1 MKVEKTMDTIY
12 LEEILEQK
20 LKDIPSTH
28 KVGNLIKE
36 KEIKEWLISPQEVII
51 EALTYSITDQTLNRI
66 IKAIQKGIIEDLL
79 YLKNDLILFT
89 NYAIY
94 IYDNSLTP
102 SQTIEW
108 WRTETVK
115 YDRGYFKFV
124 DHFGSIIGTIQ
135 ASRFFPPTTDEEN
148 SYIYFAENLT
158 NVAFIATNPLELVEK
173 NKYED
178 ALKLIDFYIAI
189 KPTMELFSNRAL
201 IYYYKTEKTPKNI
214 KGLQKALTQIE
225 ITLEQ
230 YKENKECWKLN
241 KYKGHILELMG
252 KITDS
257 RNAYMEALVEA
268 PEEQK
273 YKLQNMIRELEE
285 THADYWDN
293 YVLKVPYK
301 ERKYIMLVEDSK
313 IKNCA
318 VSGIT
323 IFNSSNVPNCINFY
337 DNMPL
342 NNELYVGHPYNP
354 SVYIPY
360 NQAEDI
366 LFQDK
371 IQEFCYILQQ
381 LGAEEITITCLKGQ
395 KINETNNKKEEL
407 EVAAN
412 AGRFGNASL
421 NIDSSTSNLMDRT
434 SHEQYD
440 VKYVYD
446 PIDMPE
452 MPSETIW
459 YQNQPK
465 WQRLVQSRIDGNT
478 LEYTECISSKLTF
491 FTSSSEKEDIKA
503 KLKVLMANIE
513 GRSYE
518 EEEKQLKEET
528 ETIWRVSVK
537 FRSKKLLQEKSLSRN
552 TISSTLTD
560 KEKEFLN
567 EVRFCI
573 EDDGIIDN
581 SEQIFLNK
589 TKEKLGLTEERAK
602 ELQES
607 ILKPQFTENEKEYIN
622 ALSELMID
630 GQIPESAQRIVE
642 RFRNLYEIDEQRAN
656 EIEKKYA
663 HGL

>member
-1 MKVEKTMDTIY
+1 MDTIY
-12 LEEILEQK
+12 FQELLEQT
-20 LKDIPSTH
+20 LEDIPSTF
-28 KVGNLIKE
+28 KIGKNIKE
-36 KEIKEWLISPQEVII
+36 NETIEWLSSTQEVII
-51 EALTYSITDQTLNRI
+51 EAFRDPNTFLSLNSIMT
-66 IKAIQKGIIEDLL
+66 AHQKCIIESLDLL
-79 YLKNDLILFT
+79 KKNLILFT

-94 IYDNSLTP
+94 IYDNSLKI

-135 ASRFFPPTTDEEN
+135 ASRLFPPTPDEEN
-148 SYIYFAENLT
+148 SYKYFAEGFT
-158 NVAFIATNPLELVEK
+158 NVAFIAPNPLEIAEK
-173 NKYED
+173 NKYEY
-178 ALKLIDFYIAI
+178 ALKLIDLYIEI
-189 KPTMELFSNRAL
+189 KPTIENYICRAL
-201 IYYYKTEKTPKNI
+201 IYYYKTGKTSKNI
-214 KGLQKALTQIE
+214 EELQKVLCLIE
-225 ITLEQ
+225 IALE
-230 YKENKECWKLN
+230 ENKECWKLH
-241 KYKGHILELMG
+241 KYKGQILELME
-252 KITDS
+252 KIIAS
-257 RNAYMEALVEA
+257 RNAYMESLVKA
-268 PEEQK
+268 PKDQK
-273 YKLQNMIRELEE
+273 YELQKKITELEE
-285 THADYWDN
+285 ANADLWDN

-337 DNMPL
+337 ENMAL

-381 LGAEEITITCLKGQ
+381 LGAEEITITSLKGR
-395 KINETNNKKEEL
+395 KVNEINNKKEEL

-446 PIDMPE
+446 PIDMPKV
-452 MPSETIW
+452 PSETIW
-459 YQNQPK
+459 YQNQSK
-465 WQRLVQSRIDGNT
+465 WQSIALSRIEGNT
-478 LEYTECISSKLTF
+478 LECNECISSKSIS
-491 FTSSSEKEDIKA
+491 FTTSSEKEDIKA

-518 EEEKQLKEET
+518 EEEKQLREET

-537 FRSKKLLQEKSLSRN
+537 FRSKKLLQEKSQSRN
-552 TISSTLTD
+552 IISSTLTE

-573 EDDGIIDN
+573 EDDDIIDN
-581 SEQIFLNK
+581 FEQIFLNK
-589 TKEKLGLTEERAK
+589 TREKLGLTEERAK

-622 ALSELMID
+622 ALSKLMID
-630 GQIPESAQRIVE
+630 GQIPESAQHIVE
-642 RFRNLYEIDEQRAN
+642 RFRNRYEIDEQRAN
-656 EIEKKYA
+656 EIEKKYV

>member
-1 MKVEKTMDTIY
+1 MDTTSLTKRLKI
-12 LEEILEQK
+12 EI
-20 LKDIPSTH
+20 DGWPSLGGK
-28 KVGNLIKE
+28 KVNATDSLFKVAV
-36 KEIKEWLISPQEVII
+36 EWKSSREDVIGFFV
-51 EALTYSITDQTLNRI
+51 TNQSV
-66 IKAIQKGIIEDLL
+66 LL
-79 YLKNDLILFT
+79 LT

-94 IYDNSLTP
+94 ISGEEFEDDIIRWWEITKVSYENEHFMFFNSEGKNFKNINVRTFFPKEIPTSTGVCFSEGLTSVASIAP
-102 SQTIEW
+102 NPLQLAQENKYSEAIEAVNYYITIESSIELYVT
-108 WRTETVK
+108 RAFIY
-115 YDRGYFKFV
+115 YDR
-124 DHFGSIIGTIQ
+124 
-135 ASRFFPPTTDEEN
+135 
-148 SYIYFAENLT
+148 
-158 NVAFIATNPLELVEK
+158 
-173 NKYED
+173 
-178 ALKLIDFYIAI
+178 AI
-189 KPTMELFSNRAL
+189 KSNDNKNLLQEAL
-201 IYYYKTEKTPKNI
+201 TEIEKTIDHCKDH
-214 KGLQKALTQIE
+214 E
-225 ITLEQ
+225 
-230 YKENKECWKLN
+230 ECWKLH
-241 KYKGHILELMG
+241 KYKGHILELMD

-257 RNAYMEALVEA
+257 RNAYMRSLAEA

-273 YKLQNMIRELEE
+273 YKLQNMIREFEE
-285 THADYWDN
+285 ANADLWDN
-293 YVLKVPYK
+293 YILRVPYK
-301 ERKYIMLVEDSK
+301 ERKYIMLVEDSN
-313 IKNCA
+313 IKKCA

-381 LGAEEITITCLKGQ
+381 LGAEEITITSLKGR

-465 WQRLVQSRIDGNT
+465 WQRLAQSRIDGNT

-537 FRSKKLLQEKSLSRN
+537 FRSKKLLQEKSQSRN
-552 TISSTLTD
+552 TISSTLTY

-589 TKEKLGLTEERAK
+589 TREKLGLTEERAK

-607 ILKPQFTENEKEYIN
+607 LLKPQFTENEKEYIN

-642 RFRNLYEIDEQRAN
+642 RLRNLYEIDKQRAN

>member
-1 MKVEKTMDTIY
+1 MDTTSLTKRLKTEIDGWPSLGELKPSEGTMNY
-12 LEEILEQK
+12 LKRKWNLGPKE
-20 LKDIPSTH
+20 DI
-28 KVGNLIKE
+28 IKAYR
-36 KEIKEWLISPQEVII
+36 L
-51 EALTYSITDQTLNRI
+51 LTYSTYVTYV
-66 IKAIQKGIIEDLL
+66 L
-79 YLKNDLILFT
+79 YFT

-94 IYDNSLTP
+94 IKDIRHNTISIIKWWELTKVSYENGQLMFFNSEEEKIKNINVSTFFPNETSITTAVCISEGLTSKTTAVCISEGLTSIASIAP
-102 SQTIEW
+102 NPLQLAQENKYSEAIDAVNYYITIVQSIKLYLI
-108 WRTETVK
+108 RAFIY
-115 YDRGYFKFV
+115 YDRAIKSN
-124 DHFGSIIGTIQ
+124 D
-135 ASRFFPPTTDEEN
+135 N
-148 SYIYFAENLT
+148 ENL
-158 NVAFIATNPLELVEK
+158 
-173 NKYED
+173 
-178 ALKLIDFYIAI
+178 
-189 KPTMELFSNRAL
+189 
-201 IYYYKTEKTPKNI
+201 
-214 KGLQKALTQIE
+214 LQEALTE
-225 ITLEQ
+225 IKKTIDHCKDHE
-230 YKENKECWKLN
+230 ECWKLH
-241 KYKGHILELMG
+241 KYKGHILERMG

-257 RNAYMEALVEA
+257 WNAYMKSLAEA

-273 YKLQNMIRELEE
+273 YELQNRITKLEE
-285 THADYWDN
+285 ANTDLWDN

-381 LGAEEITITCLKGQ
+381 LGAEEITITSLKGR

-446 PIDMPE
+446 PINMPE

-518 EEEKQLKEET
+518 EEEKQLREET

-537 FRSKKLLQEKSLSRN
+537 FRSKKLLQEKSQSRN
-552 TISSTLTD
+552 TISSTLTY

-589 TKEKLGLTEERAK
+589 TREKLGLTEERAK

-607 ILKPQFTENEKEYIN
+607 LLKPQFTENEKEYIN
-622 ALSELMID
+622 ALSELMTD

>member
-1 MKVEKTMDTIY
+1 MLPIACFQKSRASMCKGPLTHSLHCSEFVE
-12 LEEILEQK
+12 
-20 LKDIPSTH
+20 
-28 KVGNLIKE
+28 
-36 KEIKEWLISPQEVII
+36 
-51 EALTYSITDQTLNRI
+51 LT
-66 IKAIQKGIIEDLL
+66 
-79 YLKNDLILFT
+79 
-89 NYAIY
+89 
-94 IYDNSLTP
+94 
-102 SQTIEW
+102 
-108 WRTETVK
+108 
-115 YDRGYFKFV
+115 
-124 DHFGSIIGTIQ
+124 
-135 ASRFFPPTTDEEN
+135 
-148 SYIYFAENLT
+148 
-158 NVAFIATNPLELVEK
+158 
-173 NKYED
+173 
-178 ALKLIDFYIAI
+178 
-189 KPTMELFSNRAL
+189 L
-201 IYYYKTEKTPKNI
+201 IYYYKTGKTSKNI
-214 KGLQKALTQIE
+214 EELQKVLSLIE
-225 ITLEQ
+225 IALE
-230 YKENKECWKLN
+230 ENKECWKLH
-241 KYKGHILELMG
+241 KYKGQILELMG
-252 KITDS
+252 KIIAS
-257 RNAYMEALVEA
+257 RNAYMESLVKA
-268 PEEQK
+268 PKDQK
-273 YKLQNMIRELEE
+273 YELQKKITELED
-285 THADYWDN
+285 TNPDLWDN

-301 ERKYIMLVEDSK
+301 ERQYIMLVDDCK
-313 IKNCA
+313 VNKCA

-323 IFNSSNVPNCINFY
+323 IFKSSKVPTCINFY

-342 NNELYVGHPYNP
+342 NNELYVGHPYIP

-360 NQAEDI
+360 NQVEDI

-381 LGAEEITITCLKGQ
+381 LGAEEITITSLKGR

-421 NIDSSTSNLMDRT
+421 NVDSSTSNLMDRT

-446 PIDMPE
+446 PIDMPKV
-452 MPSETIW
+452 PSETIW

-465 WQRLVQSRIDGNT
+465 WQRIALSRIEGNT
-478 LEYTECISSKLTF
+478 LECTECISSKSIS

-518 EEEKQLKEET
+518 EEEKQLREET

-537 FRSKKLLQEKSLSRN
+537 FRSKKLLQEKSQSRN
-552 TISSTLTD
+552 TISSTLTE

-573 EDDGIIDN
+573 EDDDIIDN

-589 TKEKLGLTEERAK
+589 TREKLGLTEERAK

-656 EIEKKYA
+656 EIEKRLLY
-663 HGL
+663 GL

>member
-1 MKVEKTMDTIY
+1 MDTTSLTKRLKIEIDGWPS
-12 LEEILEQK
+12 LGGIEISKEDIRNTKERLGPKEE
-20 LKDIPSTH
+20 
-28 KVGNLIKE
+28 
-36 KEIKEWLISPQEVII
+36 
-51 EALTYSITDQTLNRI
+51 I
-66 IKAIQKGIIEDLL
+66 IKAFRPFFFVS
-79 YLKNDLILFT
+79 ILFT

-94 IYDNSLTP
+94 IIDILNNTEDIIRWWEITKVSYENEHFMFFNSEGKNFKSINVGIFFPKGISISTGVDISEGLTSVASIANP
-102 SQTIEW
+102 LQLAQENKYSEAIEAVNYYITIDSSIELYVI
-108 WRTETVK
+108 RAFIH
-115 YDRGYFKFV
+115 YDRAIKSN
-124 DHFGSIIGTIQ
+124 D
-135 ASRFFPPTTDEEN
+135 N
-148 SYIYFAENLT
+148 ENL
-158 NVAFIATNPLELVEK
+158 LQE
-173 NKYED
+173 
-178 ALKLIDFYIAI
+178 ALTEI
-189 KPTMELFSNRAL
+189 
-201 IYYYKTEKTPKNI
+201 EKTIDHCKNH
-214 KGLQKALTQIE
+214 
-225 ITLEQ
+225 
-230 YKENKECWKLN
+230 KECWELH

-252 KITDS
+252 KTTNS
-257 RNAYMEALVEA
+257 RNAYMKSLAEA

-273 YKLQNMIRELEE
+273 YELQNRITKLEKAN
-285 THADYWDN
+285 TDLWNN

-337 DNMPL
+337 ENMPL

-381 LGAEEITITCLKGQ
+381 LGAEEITITSLKGR
-395 KINETNNKKEEL
+395 KVNEINNKKEEL

-446 PIDMPE
+446 PIDMPKV
-452 MPSETIW
+452 PSETIW

-465 WQRLVQSRIDGNT
+465 WQRLAQSRIDGNT
-478 LEYTECISSKLTF
+478 LEWTECISSKLTF

-537 FRSKKLLQEKSLSRN
+537 FRSKKLLQEKSQSRN
-552 TISSTLTD
+552 TISSTLTY

-589 TKEKLGLTEERAK
+589 TREKLGLTEERAK
-602 ELQES
+602 ELKES
-607 ILKPQFTENEKEYIN
+607 LLKPQFTENEKEYIN

-642 RFRNLYEIDEQRAN
+642 RFRNHLYEIDEQRAN
-656 EIEKKYA
+656 EIEKRLLYEP
-663 HGL
+663 

>member
-1 MKVEKTMDTIY
+1 MKTY
-12 LEEILEQK
+12 LQLFKIGK
-20 LKDIPSTH
+20 
-28 KVGNLIKE
+28 NIKE
-36 KEIKEWLISPQEVII
+36 NETIEWLSSTQEVII
-51 EALTYSITDQTLNRI
+51 EAFRDPNTFLSLNSIMT
-66 IKAIQKGIIEDLL
+66 AHQKCIIESLDLL
-79 YLKNDLILFT
+79 KKNLILFT

-94 IYDNSLTP
+94 IYDNSLKI

-135 ASRFFPPTTDEEN
+135 ASRLFPPTPDEEN
-148 SYIYFAENLT
+148 SYKYFAEGFT
-158 NVAFIATNPLELVEK
+158 NVAFIAPNPLEIAEK
-173 NKYED
+173 NKYEY
-178 ALKLIDFYIAI
+178 ALKLIDLYIEI
-189 KPTMELFSNRAL
+189 KPTIENYICRAL
-201 IYYYKTEKTPKNI
+201 IYYYKTGKTSKNI
-214 KGLQKALTQIE
+214 EELQKVLCLIE
-225 ITLEQ
+225 IALE
-230 YKENKECWKLN
+230 ENKECWKLH
-241 KYKGHILELMG
+241 KYKGQILELME
-252 KITDS
+252 KIIAS
-257 RNAYMEALVEA
+257 RNAYMESLVKA
-268 PEEQK
+268 PKDQK
-273 YKLQNMIRELEE
+273 YELQKKITELEE
-285 THADYWDN
+285 ANADLWDN

-337 DNMPL
+337 ENMAL

-381 LGAEEITITCLKGQ
+381 LGAEEITITSLKGR
-395 KINETNNKKEEL
+395 KVNEINNKKEEL

-446 PIDMPE
+446 PIDMPKV
-452 MPSETIW
+452 PSETIW
-459 YQNQPK
+459 YQNQSK
-465 WQRLVQSRIDGNT
+465 WQSIALSRIEGNT
-478 LEYTECISSKLTF
+478 LECNECISSKSIS
-491 FTSSSEKEDIKA
+491 FTTSSEKEDIKA

-518 EEEKQLKEET
+518 EEEKQLREET

-537 FRSKKLLQEKSLSRN
+537 FRSKKLLQKN
-552 TISSTLTD
+552 TLPQPNSVQTLNNNED
-560 KEKEFLN
+560 EFLN
-567 EVRFCI
+567 EVRFCL
-573 EDDGIIDN
+573 DDYGIID
-581 SEQIFLNK
+581 SEEQVYLDK
-589 TKEKLGLTEERAK
+589 VSQKLGLTQTKAQ
-602 ELQES
+602 ELQNS
-607 ILKPQFTENEKEYIN
+607 LISPQLTDNEKEYIETISK
-622 ALSELMID
+622 LTID
-630 GQIPESAQRIVE
+630 GKIPPSSQRIVE
-642 RFRNLYEIDEQRAN
+642 RYRELYKVSSQRAEELELN
-656 EIEKKYA
+656 INIK
-663 HGL
+663 

>member
-1 MKVEKTMDTIY
+1 MDVT
-12 LEEILEQK
+12 
-20 LKDIPSTH
+20 S
-28 KVGNLIKE
+28 LIKRLKLEIDGWPSFGGE
-36 KEIKEWLISPQEVII
+36 KVNATDSLFKEAVDWKFSSREDVIGFFI
-51 EALTYSITDQTLNRI
+51 TNHSVLLLTS
-66 IKAIQKGIIEDLL
+66 
-79 YLKNDLILFT
+79 
-89 NYAIY
+89 YAIY
-94 IYDNSLTP
+94 ISEEKSEDDIIKWWEITKVSYENEHFMFFNSEGKNFKNINIRTFFPKGASMSTGVCFSEGLTSVASIAP
-102 SQTIEW
+102 NPLQLAQENKYSEAIEAINYYITIDSSIELYVT
-108 WRTETVK
+108 RAFIY
-115 YDRGYFKFV
+115 YDR
-124 DHFGSIIGTIQ
+124 
-135 ASRFFPPTTDEEN
+135 
-148 SYIYFAENLT
+148 
-158 NVAFIATNPLELVEK
+158 
-173 NKYED
+173 
-178 ALKLIDFYIAI
+178 AI
-189 KPTMELFSNRAL
+189 KSNDNKNLLQEAL
-201 IYYYKTEKTPKNI
+201 IEIEKTIDHCKDH
-214 KGLQKALTQIE
+214 E
-225 ITLEQ
+225 
-230 YKENKECWKLN
+230 ECWKLH
-241 KYKGHILELMG
+241 KYKGHILELMD
-252 KITDS
+252 KTTDS
-257 RNAYMEALVEA
+257 RNAYMKSLAEA

-273 YKLQNMIRELEE
+273 YKLQNRITKLEE
-285 THADYWDN
+285 ANTDLWDN

-342 NNELYVGHPYNP
+342 NNELYVGHPYSP

-381 LGAEEITITCLKGQ
+381 LGAEEITITSLKGR

-446 PIDMPE
+446 PIDMPKV
-452 MPSETIW
+452 PSETIW

-465 WQRLVQSRIDGNT
+465 WQRLAQSRIDGNT

-513 GRSYE
+513 GRNYE
-518 EEEKQLKEET
+518 EEEKQLREET

-537 FRSKKLLQEKSLSRN
+537 FRSKKLLQKD
-552 TISSTLTD
+552 TLPQPNSVTALTNNED
-560 KEKEFLN
+560 EFLN
-567 EVRFCI
+567 EVRFCLD
-573 EDDGIIDN
+573 DDGIID
-581 SEQIFLNK
+581 SEEQGYLDK
-589 TKEKLGLTEERAK
+589 VSQKLGLPQTKAQ
-602 ELQES
+602 ELQNS
-607 ILKPQFTENEKEYIN
+607 LISPQINDNERKYIE
-622 ALSELMID
+622 AISELTID
-630 GQIPESAQRIVE
+630 GKIPSSSLRIVE
-642 RFRNLYEIDEQRAN
+642 RYRKLYEVSSQRAEELELYIN
-656 EIEKKYA
+656 LK
-663 HGL
+663 

>member
-1 MKVEKTMDTIY
+1 MDTTSLTKRLKIEIDGWPS
-12 LEEILEQK
+12 LGGNEISKEDIRNTKERLGPKEE
-20 LKDIPSTH
+20 
-28 KVGNLIKE
+28 
-36 KEIKEWLISPQEVII
+36 
-51 EALTYSITDQTLNRI
+51 I
-66 IKAIQKGIIEDLL
+66 IKAFGLNL
-79 YLKNDLILFT
+79 FSFSVSLLFT

-94 IYDNSLTP
+94 IKDIQNKTEDIIRWWEITKVSYENEHFMFFNSEGKNFKNINVRTFFPKEISIYTGVGFSGDLTSVASIAP
-102 SQTIEW
+102 NPLQLAQENKYSEAIEAVNYYITIES
-108 WRTETVK
+108 
-115 YDRGYFKFV
+115 
-124 DHFGSIIGTIQ
+124 SIELYVT
-135 ASRFFPPTTDEEN
+135 R
-148 SYIYFAENLT
+148 
-158 NVAFIATNPLELVEK
+158 AFIYYDK
-173 NKYED
+173 
-178 ALKLIDFYIAI
+178 AI
-189 KPTMELFSNRAL
+189 KSNDNKNLLQEAL
-201 IYYYKTEKTPKNI
+201 TEIEKTIDYCKDH
-214 KGLQKALTQIE
+214 E
-225 ITLEQ
+225 
-230 YKENKECWKLN
+230 ECWKLH
-241 KYKGHILELMG
+241 KYKGHLLELMG

-257 RNAYMEALVEA
+257 RNAYMKSLAEA
-268 PEEQK
+268 PEEQN
-273 YKLQNMIRELEE
+273 YELQNRTTKLEE
-285 THADYWDN
+285 ANADLWDN
-293 YVLKVPYK
+293 YILRVPYK

-381 LGAEEITITCLKGQ
+381 LGAEEITITSLKGR
-395 KINETNNKKEEL
+395 KINETNNKKEEV

-446 PIDMPE
+446 PIDMPKV
-452 MPSETIW
+452 PSETIW

-465 WQRLVQSRIDGNT
+465 WQRIVQSRIDGNT
-478 LEYTECISSKLTF
+478 LEWTECISSKLKF

-513 GRSYE
+513 GRSYK

-537 FRSKKLLQEKSLSRN
+537 FRSKKLLQEKSQSRN

-560 KEKEFLN
+560 TEKEFLN

-573 EDDGIIDN
+573 EDDGVIDN

-589 TKEKLGLTEERAK
+589 TREKFGLTEERAK

-607 ILKPQFTENEKEYIN
+607 LLKPQFTENEKEYIN

>member
-1 MKVEKTMDTIY
+1 MDTIY
-12 LEEILEQK
+12 FQELLEQT
-20 LKDIPSTH
+20 LEDIPSTF
-28 KVGNLIKE
+28 KIGKNIKE
-36 KEIKEWLISPQEVII
+36 NETIEWLSSTQEVII
-51 EALTYSITDQTLNRI
+51 EAFRDPNTFLSLNSIMT
-66 IKAIQKGIIEDLL
+66 AHQKCIIESLDF
-79 YLKNDLILFT
+79 LKKIIILFT

-94 IYDNSLTP
+94 IYDNSLKI

-135 ASRFFPPTTDEEN
+135 ASRLFPPTPDEEN
-148 SYIYFAENLT
+148 SYKYFAEGFT
-158 NVAFIATNPLELVEK
+158 NVAFIAPNPLEIAEK
-173 NKYED
+173 NKYEY
-178 ALKLIDFYIAI
+178 ALKLIDLYIEI
-189 KPTMELFSNRAL
+189 KPTIENYICRAL
-201 IYYYKTEKTPKNI
+201 IYYYKTGKTSKNI
-214 KGLQKALTQIE
+214 EELQKVLCLIE
-225 ITLEQ
+225 IALE
-230 YKENKECWKLN
+230 ENKECWKLH
-241 KYKGHILELMG
+241 KYKGQILELME
-252 KITDS
+252 KIIAS
-257 RNAYMEALVEA
+257 RNAYMESLVKA
-268 PEEQK
+268 PKDQK
-273 YKLQNMIRELEE
+273 YELQKKITELEE
-285 THADYWDN
+285 ANADLWDN

-337 DNMPL
+337 ENMAL

-381 LGAEEITITCLKGQ
+381 LGAEEITITSLKGR
-395 KINETNNKKEEL
+395 KVNEINNKKEEL

-446 PIDMPE
+446 PIDMPKV
-452 MPSETIW
+452 PSETIW
-459 YQNQPK
+459 YQNQSK
-465 WQRLVQSRIDGNT
+465 WQSIALSRIEGNT
-478 LEYTECISSKLTF
+478 LECNECISSKSIS
-491 FTSSSEKEDIKA
+491 FTTSSEKEDIKA

-518 EEEKQLKEET
+518 EEEKQLREET

-537 FRSKKLLQEKSLSRN
+537 FRSKKLLQEKSQSRN
-552 TISSTLTD
+552 TISSTLTE

-573 EDDGIIDN
+573 EDDDIIDN
-581 SEQIFLNK
+581 FEQIFLNK
-589 TKEKLGLTEERAK
+589 TREKLGLTEERAK

-622 ALSELMID
+622 ALSKLMID
-630 GQIPESAQRIVE
+630 GQIPESAQHIVE
-642 RFRNLYEIDEQRAN
+642 RFRNRYEIDEQRAN
-656 EIEKKYA
+656 EIEKKYV

>member
-1 MKVEKTMDTIY
+1 MLKNCKLQIMDTTSLTKRLKIEIDGWPS
-12 LEEILEQK
+12 LGGIEISKEDIRNTKERLGPKEE
-20 LKDIPSTH
+20 
-28 KVGNLIKE
+28 
-36 KEIKEWLISPQEVII
+36 
-51 EALTYSITDQTLNRI
+51 I
-66 IKAIQKGIIEDLL
+66 IKAFRPFFFVS
-79 YLKNDLILFT
+79 ILFT

-94 IYDNSLTP
+94 IIDILNNTEDIIRWWEITKVSYENEHFMFFNSEGKNFKSINVGIFFPKGISISTGVDISEGLTSVASIANP
-102 SQTIEW
+102 LQLAQENKYSEAIEAVNYYITIDSSIELYVI
-108 WRTETVK
+108 RAFIH
-115 YDRGYFKFV
+115 YDRAIKSN
-124 DHFGSIIGTIQ
+124 D
-135 ASRFFPPTTDEEN
+135 N
-148 SYIYFAENLT
+148 ENL
-158 NVAFIATNPLELVEK
+158 LQE
-173 NKYED
+173 
-178 ALKLIDFYIAI
+178 ALTEI
-189 KPTMELFSNRAL
+189 
-201 IYYYKTEKTPKNI
+201 EKTIDHCKNH
-214 KGLQKALTQIE
+214 
-225 ITLEQ
+225 
-230 YKENKECWKLN
+230 KECWELH

-252 KITDS
+252 KTTNS
-257 RNAYMEALVEA
+257 RNAYMKSLAEA

-273 YKLQNMIRELEE
+273 YELQNRITKLEKAN
-285 THADYWDN
+285 TDLWNN

-323 IFNSSNVPNCINFY
+323 IFKSSNVPDCINFY

-381 LGAEEITITCLKGQ
+381 LGAEEITITSLKGR

-446 PIDMPE
+446 PINMPE

-513 GRSYE
+513 GRIYE
-518 EEEKQLKEET
+518 EEEKQLREET

-537 FRSKKLLQEKSLSRN
+537 FRSKKILQKD
-552 TISSTLTD
+552 TLPQPNSVTAITNNED
-560 KEKEFLN
+560 EFLN
-567 EVRFCI
+567 EVRFCL
-573 EDDGIIDN
+573 DNDGIID
-581 SEQIFLNK
+581 SEEQGYLDK
-589 TKEKLGLTEERAK
+589 VSQKLGLTQTKAQ
-602 ELQES
+602 ELQNS
-607 ILKPQFTENEKEYIN
+607 LISPQLTDNEKEYIETISK
-622 ALSELMID
+622 LTID
-630 GQIPESAQRIVE
+630 GKIPPSSQRIVE
-642 RFRNLYEIDEQRAN
+642 KYRELYKVSSQRAEELELYIN
-656 EIEKKYA
+656 LK
-663 HGL
+663 

>member
-1 MKVEKTMDTIY
+1 MDTT
-12 LEEILEQK
+12 LLTEILKIEIDGCPSLGGEEASK
-20 LKDIPSTH
+20 EDIRD
-28 KVGNLIKE
+28 IKE
-36 KEIKEWLISPQEVII
+36 ILGSKQ
-51 EALTYSITDQTLNRI
+51 DI
-66 IKAIQKGIIEDLL
+66 IKVFSQYNTFIPDHLF
-79 YLKNDLILFT
+79 FT

-94 IYDNSLTP
+94 IQDIRHKTLDIIRWWEILVVNYENEHFMFFNSEGKNFKNINVRTFFPKEISISTGDSFSTGLTSVASIAP
-102 SQTIEW
+102 NPLQLAQENKYSEAIEAINYYITIDSSIELYVT
-108 WRTETVK
+108 RAFIY
-115 YDRGYFKFV
+115 YDRAIKSN
-124 DHFGSIIGTIQ
+124 D
-135 ASRFFPPTTDEEN
+135 N
-148 SYIYFAENLT
+148 ENL
-158 NVAFIATNPLELVEK
+158 LQE
-173 NKYED
+173 
-178 ALKLIDFYIAI
+178 ALTEI
-189 KPTMELFSNRAL
+189 
-201 IYYYKTEKTPKNI
+201 EKTIDHCKDH
-214 KGLQKALTQIE
+214 E
-225 ITLEQ
+225 
-230 YKENKECWKLN
+230 ECWKLH

-257 RNAYMEALVEA
+257 RNTYMKSLAEA

-273 YKLQNMIRELEE
+273 YELQNRITKLEE
-285 THADYWDN
+285 ANADLWDN
-293 YVLKVPYK
+293 YILRVPYK

-313 IKNCA
+313 IKKCA

-381 LGAEEITITCLKGQ
+381 LGAEEITITSLKGQ

-446 PIDMPE
+446 PIDMPKV
-452 MPSETIW
+452 PSETIW

-465 WQRLVQSRIDGNT
+465 WQRIVQSRIDGNT
-478 LEYTECISSKLTF
+478 LEWTECISSKLKF

-537 FRSKKLLQEKSLSRN
+537 FRSKKLLQKD
-552 TISSTLTD
+552 TLPQPNSVTALTNNED
-560 KEKEFLN
+560 EFLN
-567 EVRFCI
+567 EVRFCL
-573 EDDGIIDN
+573 DNDGIID
-581 SEQIFLNK
+581 SEEQVYLDK
-589 TKEKLGLTEERAK
+589 VSHKLGLTLTKAQ
-602 ELQES
+602 ELQNS
-607 ILKPQFTENEKEYIN
+607 LISPQLTDNEKKYIE
-622 ALSELMID
+622 AISGLTID
-630 GQIPESAQRIVE
+630 GKIPPSSQRIVE
-642 RFRNLYEIDEQRAN
+642 RYRKLYEVSSQRAEELELYIN
-656 EIEKKYA
+656 LK
-663 HGL
+663 

>member
-1 MKVEKTMDTIY
+1 MDTTSLTKRLKIEIDGWPSLGGLEASKEDIRNIKEILGPKVE
-12 LEEILEQK
+12 
-20 LKDIPSTH
+20 
-28 KVGNLIKE
+28 
-36 KEIKEWLISPQEVII
+36 
-51 EALTYSITDQTLNRI
+51 I
-66 IKAIQKGIIEDLL
+66 IKVFSL
-79 YLKNDLILFT
+79 YNTSLIHNHLFFT

-94 IYDNSLTP
+94 IRDIRHKTRDIIRWWEITKVSYENEHFMFFNSEGKNFKNINVRTFFPKEISISTGVGFSEGLTSVASIAP
-102 SQTIEW
+102 NPLQLAQENKYSEAIEAVNYYITIESSIELYVT
-108 WRTETVK
+108 RAFIY
-115 YDRGYFKFV
+115 YDR
-124 DHFGSIIGTIQ
+124 
-135 ASRFFPPTTDEEN
+135 
-148 SYIYFAENLT
+148 
-158 NVAFIATNPLELVEK
+158 
-173 NKYED
+173 
-178 ALKLIDFYIAI
+178 AI
-189 KPTMELFSNRAL
+189 KSNDN
-201 IYYYKTEKTPKNI
+201 EKL
-214 KGLQKALTQIE
+214 LQEALTEIE
-225 ITLEQ
+225 TTIDYCKDHE
-230 YKENKECWKLN
+230 ECWKLH

-257 RNAYMEALVEA
+257 RNAYMKSLAEA

-285 THADYWDN
+285 THADLWDN
-293 YVLKVPYK
+293 YILRVPYK

-313 IKNCA
+313 IKNCT

-381 LGAEEITITCLKGQ
+381 LGAEEITITSLKGQ

-642 RFRNLYEIDEQRAN
+642 RYRKLYEVSSQRAEELELYIN
-656 EIEKKYA
+656 IK
-663 HGL
+663 

>member
-1 MKVEKTMDTIY
+1 MGGNEISKEDIRNTKER
-12 LEEILEQK
+12 LGPKEE
-20 LKDIPSTH
+20 
-28 KVGNLIKE
+28 
-36 KEIKEWLISPQEVII
+36 
-51 EALTYSITDQTLNRI
+51 I
-66 IKAIQKGIIEDLL
+66 IKAFGLNL
-79 YLKNDLILFT
+79 FSFSVSLLFT

-94 IYDNSLTP
+94 IKDIQNKTEDIIRWWEITKVSYENEHFMFFNSEGKNFKNINVRTFFPKEISIYTGVGFSGDLTSVASIAP
-102 SQTIEW
+102 NPLQLAQENKYSEAIEAVNYYITIES
-108 WRTETVK
+108 
-115 YDRGYFKFV
+115 
-124 DHFGSIIGTIQ
+124 SIELYVT
-135 ASRFFPPTTDEEN
+135 R
-148 SYIYFAENLT
+148 
-158 NVAFIATNPLELVEK
+158 AFIYYDK
-173 NKYED
+173 
-178 ALKLIDFYIAI
+178 AI
-189 KPTMELFSNRAL
+189 KSNDNKNLLQEAL
-201 IYYYKTEKTPKNI
+201 TEIEKTIDYCKDH
-214 KGLQKALTQIE
+214 E
-225 ITLEQ
+225 
-230 YKENKECWKLN
+230 ECWKLH

-257 RNAYMEALVEA
+257 RNAYMKSLAEA

-273 YKLQNMIRELEE
+273 YELQNRTTKLEE
-285 THADYWDN
+285 ANADLWDN
-293 YVLKVPYK
+293 YILRVPYK

-381 LGAEEITITCLKGQ
+381 LGAEEITITSLKGR

-412 AGRFGNASL
+412 AGRFANAFL
-421 NIDSSTSNLMDRT
+421 NICSSTSNLMDRT

-513 GRSYE
+513 GRIYE
-518 EEEKQLKEET
+518 EEEKQLREDI

-537 FRSKKLLQEKSLSRN
+537 FRSKNLLQEKSQSRN
-552 TISSTLTD
+552 TISSTLTY

-589 TKEKLGLTEERAK
+589 TREKLGLTEERAK

-656 EIEKKYA
+656 EIEKRLLYEP
-663 HGL
+663 

>member
-1 MKVEKTMDTIY
+1 MDTIY
-12 LEEILEQK
+12 FQELLEQT
-20 LKDIPSTH
+20 LEDIPSTF
-28 KVGNLIKE
+28 KIGKNIKE
-36 KEIKEWLISPQEVII
+36 NETIEWLSSTQEVII
-51 EALTYSITDQTLNRI
+51 EAFRDPNTFLSLNSIMT
-66 IKAIQKGIIEDLL
+66 AHQKCIIESLDLL
-79 YLKNDLILFT
+79 KKNLILFT

-94 IYDNSLTP
+94 IYDNSLKI

-135 ASRFFPPTTDEEN
+135 ASRLFPPTPDEEN
-148 SYIYFAENLT
+148 SYKYFAEGFT
-158 NVAFIATNPLELVEK
+158 NVAFIAPNPLEIAEK
-173 NKYED
+173 NKYEY
-178 ALKLIDFYIAI
+178 ALKLIDLYIGI
-189 KPTMELFSNRAL
+189 KPTIENYICRAL
-201 IYYYKTEKTPKNI
+201 IYYYKTGKTSKNI
-214 KGLQKALTQIE
+214 EELQKVLSLIE
-225 ITLEQ
+225 IALE
-230 YKENKECWKLN
+230 ENKECWKLH
-241 KYKGHILELMG
+241 KYKGQILELME
-252 KITDS
+252 KIIAS
-257 RNAYMEALVEA
+257 RNAYMESLVKA
-268 PEEQK
+268 PKDQK
-273 YKLQNMIRELEE
+273 YELQKKITELEE
-285 THADYWDN
+285 ANTDLWDN

-318 VSGIT
+318 ISGIT

-381 LGAEEITITCLKGQ
+381 LGAEEITITSLKGR

-446 PIDMPE
+446 PIDMPKV
-452 MPSETIW
+452 PSETIW
-459 YQNQPK
+459 YQNQSK
-465 WQRLVQSRIDGNT
+465 WQSIALSRIEGNT
-478 LEYTECISSKLTF
+478 LECNECISSKSIS
-491 FTSSSEKEDIKA
+491 FTTSSEKEDIKA

-513 GRSYE
+513 GRIYE
-518 EEEKQLKEET
+518 EEEKQLREET

-537 FRSKKLLQEKSLSRN
+537 FRSKKLLQKD
-552 TISSTLTD
+552 TLPQPNSATALTNN
-560 KEKEFLN
+560 EEEFLN
-567 EVRFCI
+567 EVRFCL
-573 EDDGIIDN
+573 DNDGIID
-581 SEQIFLNK
+581 SEEQVYLDK
-589 TKEKLGLTEERAK
+589 VSQKLGLTQTKAQ
-602 ELQES
+602 ELQNS
-607 ILKPQFTENEKEYIN
+607 LISPQLTDNEKEYIETISK
-622 ALSELMID
+622 LTID
-630 GQIPESAQRIVE
+630 GKIPPSSQRIVE
-642 RFRNLYEIDEQRAN
+642 RYRELYKVSSQRAEELELYIN
-656 EIEKKYA
+656 K
-663 HGL
+663 

>member
-1 MKVEKTMDTIY
+1 MDTIY
-12 LEEILEQK
+12 FQELLEQT
-20 LKDIPSTH
+20 LEDIPSTF
-28 KVGNLIKE
+28 KIGKNIKE
-36 KEIKEWLISPQEVII
+36 NETIEWLSSTQEVII
-51 EALTYSITDQTLNRI
+51 EAFRDPNTFLSLNNI
-66 IKAIQKGIIEDLL
+66 MTAHQKCIIESLDLL
-79 YLKNDLILFT
+79 KKNLILFT

-94 IYDNSLTP
+94 IYDNSLKI

-135 ASRFFPPTTDEEN
+135 ASRLFPPTPDEEN
-148 SYIYFAENLT
+148 SYKYFAEGFT
-158 NVAFIATNPLELVEK
+158 NVAFIAPNPLEIAEK
-173 NKYED
+173 NKYEY
-178 ALKLIDFYIAI
+178 ALKLIDLYIGI
-189 KPTMELFSNRAL
+189 KPTIENYICRAL
-201 IYYYKTEKTPKNI
+201 IYYYKTGKTSKNI
-214 KGLQKALTQIE
+214 EELQKVLSLIE
-225 ITLEQ
+225 IALE
-230 YKENKECWKLN
+230 ENKECWKLH
-241 KYKGHILELMG
+241 KYKGQILELME
-252 KITDS
+252 KIIAS
-257 RNAYMEALVEA
+257 RNAYMESLVKA
-268 PEEQK
+268 PKDQK
-273 YKLQNMIRELEE
+273 YELQKKITELEE
-285 THADYWDN
+285 ANTDLWDN

-381 LGAEEITITCLKGQ
+381 LGAEEITITSLKGR
-395 KINETNNKKEEL
+395 KVNEINNKKEEL

-446 PIDMPE
+446 PIDMPKV
-452 MPSETIW
+452 PSETIW
-459 YQNQPK
+459 YQNQSK
-465 WQRLVQSRIDGNT
+465 WQSIALSRIEGNT
-478 LEYTECISSKLTF
+478 LECNECISSKSIS
-491 FTSSSEKEDIKA
+491 FTTSSEKEDIKA

-513 GRSYE
+513 GRIYE
-518 EEEKQLKEET
+518 EEEKQLREET

-537 FRSKKLLQEKSLSRN
+537 FRSKKLLQKD
-552 TISSTLTD
+552 TLPQPNSATALTNN
-560 KEKEFLN
+560 EEEFLN
-567 EVRFCI
+567 EVRFCL
-573 EDDGIIDN
+573 DNDGIID
-581 SEQIFLNK
+581 SEEQVYLDK
-589 TKEKLGLTEERAK
+589 VSQKLGLTQTKAQ
-602 ELQES
+602 ELQNS
-607 ILKPQFTENEKEYIN
+607 LISPQLTDNEKEYIETISK
-622 ALSELMID
+622 LTID
-630 GQIPESAQRIVE
+630 GKIPPSSQRIVE
-642 RFRNLYEIDEQRAN
+642 RYRELYKVSSQRAEELELYIN
-656 EIEKKYA
+656 K
-663 HGL
+663 

>member
-1 MKVEKTMDTIY
+1 MDTTSLTKRLKIEIDGWPS
-12 LEEILEQK
+12 LRGREMSKEDIRKIKEILG
-20 LKDIPSTH
+20 LK
-28 KVGNLIKE
+28 E
-36 KEIKEWLISPQEVII
+36 E
-51 EALTYSITDQTLNRI
+51 I
-66 IKAIQKGIIEDLL
+66 IKAFRQFL
-79 YLKNDLILFT
+79 YFSDFILFT

-94 IYDNSLTP
+94 IKDIQNTTVDIIRWWEITKVSYENEHFMFFNSEGKIFKNINIRTFFPKEFSISTGVDFSEGLTSVASIAP
-102 SQTIEW
+102 NPLQLAQENKYSEATEAVNYYITIDSSIELYVI
-108 WRTETVK
+108 RAFIC
-115 YDRGYFKFV
+115 YDRAIKSN
-124 DHFGSIIGTIQ
+124 D
-135 ASRFFPPTTDEEN
+135 N
-148 SYIYFAENLT
+148 ENL
-158 NVAFIATNPLELVEK
+158 LQE
-173 NKYED
+173 
-178 ALKLIDFYIAI
+178 
-189 KPTMELFSNRAL
+189 AL
-201 IYYYKTEKTPKNI
+201 IEIEKTIDHCKDH
-214 KGLQKALTQIE
+214 
-225 ITLEQ
+225 
-230 YKENKECWKLN
+230 KECWELH

-257 RNAYMEALVEA
+257 RNAYMKSLAEA

-273 YKLQNMIRELEE
+273 YELQNRITKLEKAN
-285 THADYWDN
+285 TDLWNN

-337 DNMPL
+337 ENMPL

-381 LGAEEITITCLKGQ
+381 LGAEEITITSLKGR

-412 AGRFGNASL
+412 AGRFCNASL

-446 PIDMPE
+446 PIDMPKV
-452 MPSETIW
+452 PSETIW

-465 WQRLVQSRIDGNT
+465 WQRLAQSRIDGNT

-518 EEEKQLKEET
+518 EEEKQLREET
-528 ETIWRVSVK
+528 ETIWKVSVK
-537 FRSKKLLQEKSLSRN
+537 FRSKKLLQEKSQSRN
-552 TISSTLTD
+552 TISSTLTY

-589 TKEKLGLTEERAK
+589 TREKLGLTEERAK

-607 ILKPQFTENEKEYIN
+607 LLKPQFTENEKEYIN

>member
-1 MKVEKTMDTIY
+1 MDVT
-12 LEEILEQK
+12 
-20 LKDIPSTH
+20 S
-28 KVGNLIKE
+28 LIKRLKLEIDGWPSFGGE
-36 KEIKEWLISPQEVII
+36 KVNATDSLFKEAVDWKFSSREDVIGFFI
-51 EALTYSITDQTLNRI
+51 TNHSVLLLTS
-66 IKAIQKGIIEDLL
+66 
-79 YLKNDLILFT
+79 
-89 NYAIY
+89 YAIY
-94 IYDNSLTP
+94 ISEEKSEDDIIKWWEITKVSYENEHFMFFNSEGKNFKNINIRTFFPKGASMSTGVCFSEGLTSVASIAP
-102 SQTIEW
+102 NPLQLAQENKYSEATEAINYYITIDSSIELYVI
-108 WRTETVK
+108 RAFIC
-115 YDRGYFKFV
+115 YDRAIKSN
-124 DHFGSIIGTIQ
+124 D
-135 ASRFFPPTTDEEN
+135 N
-148 SYIYFAENLT
+148 ENL
-158 NVAFIATNPLELVEK
+158 LQE
-173 NKYED
+173 
-178 ALKLIDFYIAI
+178 
-189 KPTMELFSNRAL
+189 AL
-201 IYYYKTEKTPKNI
+201 IEIEKTIDHCKDH
-214 KGLQKALTQIE
+214 
-225 ITLEQ
+225 
-230 YKENKECWKLN
+230 KECWELH

-252 KITDS
+252 KTTNS
-257 RNAYMEALVEA
+257 RNAYMKSLAEA

-273 YKLQNMIRELEE
+273 YELQNRITKLEE
-285 THADYWDN
+285 TNTDLWDN

-342 NNELYVGHPYNP
+342 NNELYIGHPYNP

-381 LGAEEITITCLKGQ
+381 LGAEEITITSLKGR
-395 KINETNNKKEEL
+395 KVNEINNKKEEL

-446 PIDMPE
+446 PINMPE

-513 GRSYE
+513 GRNYE
-518 EEEKQLKEET
+518 EEEKQLREET

-537 FRSKKLLQEKSLSRN
+537 FRSKKLLQEKSQSRN
-552 TISSTLTD
+552 TISSTLTY

-589 TKEKLGLTEERAK
+589 TREKLGLTEERAK

-607 ILKPQFTENEKEYIN
+607 LLKPQFTENEKEYIN

>member
-1 MKVEKTMDTIY
+1 MDTTSLIER
-12 LEEILEQK
+12 LRIEIDGWPSLGGREMSKEDIRNTKERLGPKEE
-20 LKDIPSTH
+20 
-28 KVGNLIKE
+28 
-36 KEIKEWLISPQEVII
+36 
-51 EALTYSITDQTLNRI
+51 I
-66 IKAIQKGIIEDLL
+66 IKAFAQYPFYFSVSL
-79 YLKNDLILFT
+79 LFT

-94 IYDNSLTP
+94 IKDILNKTEDIIRWWEITKVSYENEHFMFFNSEGKNFKSINVRTFFPKEISISTGVCFSEDLTSVASIAP
-102 SQTIEW
+102 NPLQLAQENKYSEATEAVNYYITIDSSIELYVI
-108 WRTETVK
+108 RAFIC
-115 YDRGYFKFV
+115 YDRAIKSN
-124 DHFGSIIGTIQ
+124 D
-135 ASRFFPPTTDEEN
+135 N
-148 SYIYFAENLT
+148 ENL
-158 NVAFIATNPLELVEK
+158 LQE
-173 NKYED
+173 
-178 ALKLIDFYIAI
+178 
-189 KPTMELFSNRAL
+189 AL
-201 IYYYKTEKTPKNI
+201 IEIEKTIDHCKDH
-214 KGLQKALTQIE
+214 
-225 ITLEQ
+225 
-230 YKENKECWKLN
+230 KECWELH

-252 KITDS
+252 KTTNS
-257 RNAYMEALVEA
+257 RNAYMKSLAEA

-273 YKLQNMIRELEE
+273 YELQNRITKLEE
-285 THADYWDN
+285 ANTDLWNN

-381 LGAEEITITCLKGQ
+381 LGAEEITITSLKGR
-395 KINETNNKKEEL
+395 KVNEINNKKEEL

-446 PIDMPE
+446 PINIPE

-518 EEEKQLKEET
+518 EEEKQLREET

-537 FRSKKLLQEKSLSRN
+537 FHSKKLLQKD
-552 TISSTLTD
+552 TLPQPNSVTALTNNED
-560 KEKEFLN
+560 EFLN
-567 EVRFCI
+567 EVRFCLD
-573 EDDGIIDN
+573 DDGIID
-581 SEQIFLNK
+581 SEEQGYLDK
-589 TKEKLGLTEERAK
+589 VSQKLGLPQTKAQ
-602 ELQES
+602 ELQNS
-607 ILKPQFTENEKEYIN
+607 LISPQITDNERKYIE
-622 ALSELMID
+622 AISELTID
-630 GQIPESAQRIVE
+630 GKIPSSSLRIVE
-642 RFRNLYEIDEQRAN
+642 RYRKLYEVSSQRAEELELYIN
-656 EIEKKYA
+656 LK
-663 HGL
+663 

>member
-1 MKVEKTMDTIY
+1 MDTTSLTQRLKI
-12 LEEILEQK
+12 EI
-20 LKDIPSTH
+20 DGWPSFGGK
-28 KVGNLIKE
+28 KVNATDSLFKE
-36 KEIKEWLISPQEVII
+36 AVDWKFSSREDVIGFFI
-51 EALTYSITDQTLNRI
+51 TNHSVLLLTS
-66 IKAIQKGIIEDLL
+66 
-79 YLKNDLILFT
+79 
-89 NYAIY
+89 YAIY
-94 IYDNSLTP
+94 ISEEESEDDIIKWWEITKVSYENEHFMFFNSEGKNFKNINVRTFFPKEISISTGVYFSEGLTSVASIAP
-102 SQTIEW
+102 NPLQLVQENKYSEATEAINYYITIDSSIELYVI
-108 WRTETVK
+108 RAFIC
-115 YDRGYFKFV
+115 YDRAIKSN
-124 DHFGSIIGTIQ
+124 D
-135 ASRFFPPTTDEEN
+135 N
-148 SYIYFAENLT
+148 ENL
-158 NVAFIATNPLELVEK
+158 LQE
-173 NKYED
+173 
-178 ALKLIDFYIAI
+178 
-189 KPTMELFSNRAL
+189 AL
-201 IYYYKTEKTPKNI
+201 IEIEKTIDHCKDH
-214 KGLQKALTQIE
+214 
-225 ITLEQ
+225 
-230 YKENKECWKLN
+230 KECWELH

-252 KITDS
+252 KTTNS
-257 RNAYMEALVEA
+257 RNAYMKSLAEA

-273 YKLQNMIRELEE
+273 YELQNRITKLEE
-285 THADYWDN
+285 TNTDLWDN

-342 NNELYVGHPYNP
+342 NNELYIGHPYNP

-381 LGAEEITITCLKGQ
+381 LGAEEITITSLKGR
-395 KINETNNKKEEL
+395 KVNEINNKKEEL

-421 NIDSSTSNLMDRT
+421 NIDLSTSNLMDRA

-446 PIDMPE
+446 PINMPE

-478 LEYTECISSKLTF
+478 LEYTECISSKLKF

-513 GRSYE
+513 GRIYE
-518 EEEKQLKEET
+518 EEEKQLREET

-537 FRSKKLLQEKSLSRN
+537 FRSKKLLQKD
-552 TISSTLTD
+552 TLPQPNSATALTNNED
-560 KEKEFLN
+560 EFLN
-567 EVRFCI
+567 EVRFCL
-573 EDDGIIDN
+573 DNDGIID
-581 SEQIFLNK
+581 SEEQVYLDK
-589 TKEKLGLTEERAK
+589 VSQKLGLPQTKAQ
-602 ELQES
+602 ELQNS
-607 ILKPQFTENEKEYIN
+607 LISPQITDNERKYIEPI
-622 ALSELMID
+622 SELTID
-630 GQIPESAQRIVE
+630 GKIPSSSLRIVE
-642 RFRNLYEIDEQRAN
+642 RYRKLYEVSSQRAEELELYIN
-656 EIEKKYA
+656 K
-663 HGL
+663 

>member
-1 MKVEKTMDTIY
+1 MDTIY

-36 KEIKEWLISPQEVII
+36 KEIKERLISPQEVII
-51 EALTYSITDQTLNRI
+51 EALSYSITDQTLIRI
-66 IKAIQKGIIEDLL
+66 IKAIQKGIIEDSL
-79 YLKNDLILFT
+79 YLKKDLILFT

-94 IYDNSLTP
+94 IYDNYLTP

-135 ASRFFPPTTDEEN
+135 ASRLFPPTPDEEN
-148 SYIYFAENLT
+148 SYKYFAEGFT
-158 NVAFIATNPLELVEK
+158 NVAFIAPNPLEIAEK
-173 NKYED
+173 NKYEY
-178 ALKLIDFYIAI
+178 ALKLIDLYIGI
-189 KPTMELFSNRAL
+189 KPTIENYICRAL
-201 IYYYKTEKTPKNI
+201 IYYYKTGKTSKNI
-214 KGLQKALTQIE
+214 EELQKVLSLIE
-225 ITLEQ
+225 IALE
-230 YKENKECWKLN
+230 ENKECWKLH
-241 KYKGHILELMG
+241 KYKGQILELME
-252 KITDS
+252 KIIAS
-257 RNAYMEALVEA
+257 RNAYMESLVKA
-268 PEEQK
+268 PKDQK
-273 YKLQNMIRELEE
+273 YELQKKITELEE
-285 THADYWDN
+285 ANTDLWDN

-337 DNMPL
+337 ENMPL

-381 LGAEEITITCLKGQ
+381 LGAEEITITSLKGR
-395 KINETNNKKEEL
+395 KVNEINNKKEEL

-440 VKYVYD
+440 IKYVYD

-465 WQRLVQSRIDGNT
+465 WQRLAQSRIDGNT

-552 TISSTLTD
+552 TISSTLTE

-589 TKEKLGLTEERAK
+589 TREKFGLTEERAK

-607 ILKPQFTENEKEYIN
+607 LLKPQFTENEKEYIN

-630 GQIPESAQRIVE
+630 GQIPESAQRIIE
-642 RFRNLYEIDEQRAN
+642 RYRKLYEVSSQRAEELELYIN
-656 EIEKKYA
+656 IK
-663 HGL
+663 

>member
-1 MKVEKTMDTIY
+1 MDTTSLTKRLKIEIDGWPS
-12 LEEILEQK
+12 LGGNEISKEDIRNTKERLGPKEE
-20 LKDIPSTH
+20 
-28 KVGNLIKE
+28 
-36 KEIKEWLISPQEVII
+36 
-51 EALTYSITDQTLNRI
+51 I
-66 IKAIQKGIIEDLL
+66 IKAFGLNL
-79 YLKNDLILFT
+79 FSFSVSLLFT

-94 IYDNSLTP
+94 IKDIQNKTEDIIRWWEITKVSYENEHFMFFNSEGKNFKNINVRTFFPKEISIYTGVGFSGDLTSVASIAP
-102 SQTIEW
+102 NPLQLAQENKYSEAIEAVNYYITIES
-108 WRTETVK
+108 
-115 YDRGYFKFV
+115 
-124 DHFGSIIGTIQ
+124 SIELYVT
-135 ASRFFPPTTDEEN
+135 R
-148 SYIYFAENLT
+148 
-158 NVAFIATNPLELVEK
+158 AFIYYDK
-173 NKYED
+173 
-178 ALKLIDFYIAI
+178 AI
-189 KPTMELFSNRAL
+189 KSNDNKNLLQEAL
-201 IYYYKTEKTPKNI
+201 TEIEKTIDYCKDH
-214 KGLQKALTQIE
+214 E
-225 ITLEQ
+225 
-230 YKENKECWKLN
+230 ECWKLH

-257 RNAYMEALVEA
+257 RNAYMKSLAEA

-273 YKLQNMIRELEE
+273 YELQNRTTKLEE
-285 THADYWDN
+285 ANADLWDN
-293 YVLKVPYK
+293 YILRVPYK

-381 LGAEEITITCLKGQ
+381 LGAEEITITSLKGR
-395 KINETNNKKEEL
+395 KINETNNKKEEV

-446 PIDMPE
+446 PIDMPKV
-452 MPSETIW
+452 PSETIW

-465 WQRLVQSRIDGNT
+465 WQRIVQSRIDGNT
-478 LEYTECISSKLTF
+478 LEWTECISSKLKF

-513 GRSYE
+513 GRSYK

-537 FRSKKLLQEKSLSRN
+537 FRSKKLLQEKSQSRN

-560 KEKEFLN
+560 TEKEFLN

-573 EDDGIIDN
+573 EDDGVIDN

-589 TKEKLGLTEERAK
+589 TREKFGLTEERAK

-607 ILKPQFTENEKEYIN
+607 LLKPQFTENEKEYIN

>member
-1 MKVEKTMDTIY
+1 MDTIY
-12 LEEILEQK
+12 FQELLEQT
-20 LKDIPSTH
+20 LEDIPSTF
-28 KVGNLIKE
+28 KIGKNIKGNEAID
-36 KEIKEWLISPQEVII
+36 WLSSTQEVII
-51 EALTYSITDQTLNRI
+51 EAFRAPNTFLSLNSIIT
-66 IKAIQKGIIEDLL
+66 AHQKSIIESLDLL
-79 YLKNDLILFT
+79 KKNLILFT

-94 IYDNSLTP
+94 IYDNSLKP

-135 ASRFFPPTTDEEN
+135 ASRLFSPTPDEEN
-148 SYIYFAENLT
+148 SYKYFAEGFT
-158 NVAFIATNPLELVEK
+158 NVAFIAPNPLEIAEK
-173 NKYED
+173 NKYEY
-178 ALKLIDFYIAI
+178 ALKLIDFYIGI
-189 KPTMELFSNRAL
+189 KPTIENYICRAL
-201 IYYYKTEKTPKNI
+201 IYYHKTEKTSKNI
-214 KGLQKALTQIE
+214 EELQKVLSLIE
-225 ITLEQ
+225 IALE
-230 YKENKECWKLN
+230 ENKECWKLH
-241 KYKGHILELMG
+241 KYKGQILELME
-252 KITDS
+252 KIIAS
-257 RNAYMEALVEA
+257 RNAYMESLVKA
-268 PEEQK
+268 PKDQK
-273 YKLQNMIRELEE
+273 YELQKKITELEE
-285 THADYWDN
+285 ANTDLWDN

-337 DNMPL
+337 ENMPL

-381 LGAEEITITCLKGQ
+381 LGAEEITITSLKGR
-395 KINETNNKKEEL
+395 KVNEINNKKEEL

-446 PIDMPE
+446 PIDMPKV
-452 MPSETIW
+452 PSETIW
-459 YQNQPK
+459 YQNQSK
-465 WQRLVQSRIDGNT
+465 WQSIALSRIEGNT
-478 LEYTECISSKLTF
+478 LECNECISSKSIS
-491 FTSSSEKEDIKA
+491 FTTSSEKEDIKA

-513 GRSYE
+513 GRIYE
-518 EEEKQLKEET
+518 EEEKQLREET

-537 FRSKKLLQEKSLSRN
+537 FRSKKLLQKD
-552 TISSTLTD
+552 TLPQPNSVTAITNNED
-560 KEKEFLN
+560 EFLN
-567 EVRFCI
+567 EVRFCL
-573 EDDGIIDN
+573 DNDGIID
-581 SEQIFLNK
+581 SEEQVYLDK
-589 TKEKLGLTEERAK
+589 VSQKLGLTQTKAQ
-602 ELQES
+602 ELQNS
-607 ILKPQFTENEKEYIN
+607 LISPQLTDNEKEYIETISK
-622 ALSELMID
+622 LTID
-630 GQIPESAQRIVE
+630 GKIPPSSQRIVE
-642 RFRNLYEIDEQRAN
+642 RYRELYKVSSQRAEELELYIN
-656 EIEKKYA
+656 LK
-663 HGL
+663 

>member
-1 MKVEKTMDTIY
+1 MDTTSLTKRLKIEIDGW
-12 LEEILEQK
+12 LSLGGIEISKEEIR
-20 LKDIPSTH
+20 DI
-28 KVGNLIKE
+28 K
-36 KEIKEWLISPQEVII
+36 KEWNLGPKEDVIFRSLPLSFFI
-51 EALTYSITDQTLNRI
+51 CLRVPFVF
-66 IKAIQKGIIEDLL
+66 
-79 YLKNDLILFT
+79 FT

-94 IYDNSLTP
+94 IKDILNKTKDIIRWWEITKVSYENEHFMFFNSEGKIFKNINVRAFLPKEISTSTGVDFSEGLTSVASIAP
-102 SQTIEW
+102 NPLQLAQENKYSEAIEAVNYYITIESSIELYVT
-108 WRTETVK
+108 RAFIY
-115 YDRGYFKFV
+115 YDR
-124 DHFGSIIGTIQ
+124 
-135 ASRFFPPTTDEEN
+135 
-148 SYIYFAENLT
+148 
-158 NVAFIATNPLELVEK
+158 
-173 NKYED
+173 
-178 ALKLIDFYIAI
+178 AI
-189 KPTMELFSNRAL
+189 KSNDNKNLLQEAL
-201 IYYYKTEKTPKNI
+201 TEIEKTIDHCKDH
-214 KGLQKALTQIE
+214 
-225 ITLEQ
+225 
-230 YKENKECWKLN
+230 KECWELH

-252 KITDS
+252 KTTNS
-257 RNAYMEALVEA
+257 RNAYMRSLAEA

-273 YKLQNMIRELEE
+273 YELQNRITKLEE
-285 THADYWDN
+285 ANADLWDN
-293 YVLKVPYK
+293 YTLRVPYK

-323 IFNSSNVPNCINFY
+323 IFNSSNVPSCINFY

-381 LGAEEITITCLKGQ
+381 LGAEEITITSLKGR
-395 KINETNNKKEEL
+395 KINKTNNKKEEL

-412 AGRFGNASL
+412 AGIFANAFL
-421 NIDSSTSNLMDRT
+421 NICSSTSNLMDRT

-465 WQRLVQSRIDGNT
+465 WQQLVQSRIDGNT

-518 EEEKQLKEET
+518 EEEKQLREEI

-537 FRSKKLLQEKSLSRN
+537 FRSKNLLQEKSQSRN
-552 TISSTLTD
+552 TISSTLTY

-581 SEQIFLNK
+581 SEQIYLNK
-589 TKEKLGLTEERAK
+589 TREKLGLTEERAK

-607 ILKPQFTENEKEYIN
+607 LLKPQFTENEKEYIN

>member
-1 MKVEKTMDTIY
+1 MDTTSLTKRLKIEIDGCPS
-12 LEEILEQK
+12 LGGNEISKEDIRNTKERLGPKEE
-20 LKDIPSTH
+20 
-28 KVGNLIKE
+28 
-36 KEIKEWLISPQEVII
+36 
-51 EALTYSITDQTLNRI
+51 I
-66 IKAIQKGIIEDLL
+66 IKAFGLNL
-79 YLKNDLILFT
+79 FSFSVSLLFT

-94 IYDNSLTP
+94 IKDIQNKTEDIIRWWEITKVSYENEHFMFFNSEGKNFKNINVRTFFPKEISIYTGVGFSGDLTSVASIAP
-102 SQTIEW
+102 NPLQLAQENKYSEAIEAVNYYITIES
-108 WRTETVK
+108 
-115 YDRGYFKFV
+115 
-124 DHFGSIIGTIQ
+124 SIELYVT
-135 ASRFFPPTTDEEN
+135 R
-148 SYIYFAENLT
+148 
-158 NVAFIATNPLELVEK
+158 AFIYYDK
-173 NKYED
+173 
-178 ALKLIDFYIAI
+178 AI
-189 KPTMELFSNRAL
+189 KSNDNKNLLQEAL
-201 IYYYKTEKTPKNI
+201 TEIEKTIDYCKDH
-214 KGLQKALTQIE
+214 E
-225 ITLEQ
+225 
-230 YKENKECWKLN
+230 ECWKLH
-241 KYKGHILELMG
+241 KYKGHLLELMG

-257 RNAYMEALVEA
+257 RNAYMKSLAEA

-273 YKLQNMIRELEE
+273 YELQNRTTKLEE
-285 THADYWDN
+285 ANADLWDN
-293 YVLKVPYK
+293 YILRVPYK

-381 LGAEEITITCLKGQ
+381 LGAEEITITSLKGR
-395 KINETNNKKEEL
+395 KINETNNKKEEV

-446 PIDMPE
+446 PIDMPKV
-452 MPSETIW
+452 PSETIW

-465 WQRLVQSRIDGNT
+465 WQRIVQSRIDGNT
-478 LEYTECISSKLTF
+478 LEWTECISSKLKF

-513 GRSYE
+513 GRSYK

-537 FRSKKLLQEKSLSRN
+537 FRSKKLLQEKSQSRN

-560 KEKEFLN
+560 TEKEFLN

-573 EDDGIIDN
+573 EDDGVIDN

-589 TKEKLGLTEERAK
+589 TREKFGLTEERAK

-607 ILKPQFTENEKEYIN
+607 LLKPQFTENEKEYIN

>member
-1 MKVEKTMDTIY
+1 MDTTSLTKRLKTEIDGWPSLGELKPSEGTMNY
-12 LEEILEQK
+12 LKRKWNLGPKE
-20 LKDIPSTH
+20 DI
-28 KVGNLIKE
+28 IKAYR
-36 KEIKEWLISPQEVII
+36 L
-51 EALTYSITDQTLNRI
+51 LTYSTYVTYV
-66 IKAIQKGIIEDLL
+66 L
-79 YLKNDLILFT
+79 YFT

-94 IYDNSLTP
+94 IKDIRHNTISIIKWWELTKVSYENGQLMFFNSEEEKIKNINVSTFFPNETSITTAVCISEGLTSKTTAVCISEGLTSIASIAP
-102 SQTIEW
+102 NPLQLAQENKYSEAIDAVNYYITIVQSIKLYLI
-108 WRTETVK
+108 RAFIY
-115 YDRGYFKFV
+115 YDRAIKSN
-124 DHFGSIIGTIQ
+124 D
-135 ASRFFPPTTDEEN
+135 N
-148 SYIYFAENLT
+148 ENL
-158 NVAFIATNPLELVEK
+158 
-173 NKYED
+173 
-178 ALKLIDFYIAI
+178 
-189 KPTMELFSNRAL
+189 
-201 IYYYKTEKTPKNI
+201 
-214 KGLQKALTQIE
+214 LQEALTE
-225 ITLEQ
+225 IKKTIDHCKDHE
-230 YKENKECWKLN
+230 ECWKLH
-241 KYKGHILELMG
+241 KYKGHILERMG

-257 RNAYMEALVEA
+257 WNAYMKSLAEA

-273 YKLQNMIRELEE
+273 YELQNRITKLEE
-285 THADYWDN
+285 ANTDLWDN

-342 NNELYVGHPYNP
+342 NNELYFGHPYNP

-371 IQEFCYILQQ
+371 IQELCYILQQ
-381 LGAEEITITCLKGQ
+381 LGAEEITITSLKGR

-446 PIDMPE
+446 PIDMPKV
-452 MPSETIW
+452 PSKTIW

-518 EEEKQLKEET
+518 EEEKQLREET

-537 FRSKKLLQEKSLSRN
+537 FRSKKLLQEKSQSRN
-552 TISSTLTD
+552 TISSTLTY

-589 TKEKLGLTEERAK
+589 TREKLGLTEERAK

-607 ILKPQFTENEKEYIN
+607 LLKPQFTENEKEYIN
-622 ALSELMID
+622 ALSELMTD

>member
-1 MKVEKTMDTIY
+1 MLDETPDIIRWWEITKVSYENEHFMFFNSEGKNFKNINVR
-12 LEEILEQK
+12 IFF
-20 LKDIPSTH
+20 P
-28 KVGNLIKE
+28 
-36 KEIKEWLISPQEVII
+36 KEISISTGVGFSESLTSVASIAPNPLQLAQENKYSEAIEAVNYYITIESSIELYVIRAFI
-51 EALTYSITDQTLNRI
+51 YYDRAIKSNDNKNLLQEALTEI
-66 IKAIQKGIIEDLL
+66 
-79 YLKNDLILFT
+79 
-89 NYAIY
+89 
-94 IYDNSLTP
+94 
-102 SQTIEW
+102 
-108 WRTETVK
+108 
-115 YDRGYFKFV
+115 
-124 DHFGSIIGTIQ
+124 
-135 ASRFFPPTTDEEN
+135 
-148 SYIYFAENLT
+148 
-158 NVAFIATNPLELVEK
+158 
-173 NKYED
+173 
-178 ALKLIDFYIAI
+178 
-189 KPTMELFSNRAL
+189 
-201 IYYYKTEKTPKNI
+201 EKTIDHCKDH
-214 KGLQKALTQIE
+214 E
-225 ITLEQ
+225 
-230 YKENKECWKLN
+230 ECWKLH

-257 RNAYMEALVEA
+257 RNAYMKSLAEA

-273 YKLQNMIRELEE
+273 YELQNMIRELEE
-285 THADYWDN
+285 ANADLWDN
-293 YVLKVPYK
+293 YILRVPYK

-342 NNELYVGHPYNP
+342 SNELYVGHPYNP

-381 LGAEEITITCLKGQ
+381 LGAEEITITSLKGQ

-440 VKYVYD
+440 IKYVYD

-465 WQRLVQSRIDGNT
+465 WQRLAQSRIDGNT

-513 GRSYE
+513 GKSYE

-552 TISSTLTD
+552 TISSTLTE

-589 TKEKLGLTEERAK
+589 TREKFGLTEERAK

-607 ILKPQFTENEKEYIN
+607 LLKPQFTENEKEYIN

-630 GQIPESAQRIVE
+630 GQILESAQRIVE

>member
-1 MKVEKTMDTIY
+1 MDTTSLTKRLKIEIDGWPSLGGKKVY
-12 LEEILEQK
+12 ATDSLFKVALEWK
-20 LKDIPSTH
+20 FSLKEDIIGFFFTDH
-28 KVGNLIKE
+28 GVL
-36 KEIKEWLISPQEVII
+36 L
-51 EALTYSITDQTLNRI
+51 LTS
-66 IKAIQKGIIEDLL
+66 
-79 YLKNDLILFT
+79 
-89 NYAIY
+89 YAIY
-94 IYDNSLTP
+94 ISEEKSEDDIIKWWEITKVSYENEHFMFFNSEGKIFKSINLRTFFPKGASMSTGVCFSEGLTSVASIAP
-102 SQTIEW
+102 NPLQLAQENKYSEAIEAINYYITIDSSIELYVI
-108 WRTETVK
+108 RAFIC
-115 YDRGYFKFV
+115 YDRA
-124 DHFGSIIGTIQ
+124 I
-135 ASRFFPPTTDEEN
+135 N
-148 SYIYFAENLT
+148 SNDNENL
-158 NVAFIATNPLELVEK
+158 LQE
-173 NKYED
+173 
-178 ALKLIDFYIAI
+178 
-189 KPTMELFSNRAL
+189 AL
-201 IYYYKTEKTPKNI
+201 IEIEKTIDHCKDH
-214 KGLQKALTQIE
+214 
-225 ITLEQ
+225 
-230 YKENKECWKLN
+230 KECWELH

-252 KITDS
+252 KTTNS
-257 RNAYMEALVEA
+257 RNAYMKSLAEA

-273 YKLQNMIRELEE
+273 YELQNRITKLEE
-285 THADYWDN
+285 TNTDLWDN

-342 NNELYVGHPYNP
+342 NNELYIGHPYNP

-381 LGAEEITITCLKGQ
+381 LGAEEITITCLKGR
-395 KINETNNKKEEL
+395 KVNEINNKKEEL

-446 PIDMPE
+446 PINMPE

-589 TKEKLGLTEERAK
+589 TREKFGLTEERAK

-607 ILKPQFTENEKEYIN
+607 LLKPQFTENEKEYIN

-642 RFRNLYEIDEQRAN
+642 RLRNLYEIDKQRAN

>member
-1 MKVEKTMDTIY
+1 MDTIY
-12 LEEILEQK
+12 FQELLEQT
-20 LKDIPSTH
+20 LEDIPSTF
-28 KVGNLIKE
+28 KIGKNIKE
-36 KEIKEWLISPQEVII
+36 NETIEWLSSTQEVII
-51 EALTYSITDQTLNRI
+51 EAFRDPNTFLSLNSIMT
-66 IKAIQKGIIEDLL
+66 AHQKCIIESLDLL
-79 YLKNDLILFT
+79 KKNLILFT

-94 IYDNSLTP
+94 IYDNSLKI

-135 ASRFFPPTTDEEN
+135 ASRLFPPTPDEEN
-148 SYIYFAENLT
+148 SYKYFAEGFT
-158 NVAFIATNPLELVEK
+158 NVAFIAPNPLEIAEK
-173 NKYED
+173 NKYEY
-178 ALKLIDFYIAI
+178 ALKLIDLYIGI
-189 KPTMELFSNRAL
+189 KPTIENYICRAL
-201 IYYYKTEKTPKNI
+201 IYYYKTGKTSKNI
-214 KGLQKALTQIE
+214 EELQKVLSLIE
-225 ITLEQ
+225 IALE
-230 YKENKECWKLN
+230 ENKECWKLH
-241 KYKGHILELMG
+241 KYKGQILELME
-252 KITDS
+252 KIIAS
-257 RNAYMEALVEA
+257 RNAYMESLVKA
-268 PEEQK
+268 PKDQK
-273 YKLQNMIRELEE
+273 YELQKKITELEE
-285 THADYWDN
+285 ANTDLWDN

-337 DNMPL
+337 ENMPL

-381 LGAEEITITCLKGQ
+381 LGAEEITITSLKGR
-395 KINETNNKKEEL
+395 KVNEINNKKEEL

-446 PIDMPE
+446 PIDMPKV
-452 MPSETIW
+452 PSETIW
-459 YQNQPK
+459 YQNQSK
-465 WQRLVQSRIDGNT
+465 WQSIALSRIEGNT
-478 LEYTECISSKLTF
+478 LECNECISSKSIS
-491 FTSSSEKEDIKA
+491 FTTSSEKEDIKA

-513 GRSYE
+513 GRIYE
-518 EEEKQLKEET
+518 EEEKQLREET

-537 FRSKKLLQEKSLSRN
+537 FRSKKLLQKD
-552 TISSTLTD
+552 TLPQPNSATALTNN
-560 KEKEFLN
+560 EEEFLN
-567 EVRFCI
+567 EVRFCL
-573 EDDGIIDN
+573 DNDGIID
-581 SEQIFLNK
+581 SEEQVYLDK
-589 TKEKLGLTEERAK
+589 VSQKLGLTQTKAQ
-602 ELQES
+602 ELQNS
-607 ILKPQFTENEKEYIN
+607 LISPQLTDNEKEYIETISK
-622 ALSELMID
+622 LTID
-630 GQIPESAQRIVE
+630 GKIPPSSQRIVE
-642 RFRNLYEIDEQRAN
+642 RYRELYKVSSQRAEELELYIN
-656 EIEKKYA
+656 K
-663 HGL
+663 

>member
-1 MKVEKTMDTIY
+1 MDTTSLTKRLKIEIDGWPS
-12 LEEILEQK
+12 LGGIEISKEDIRNTKERLGPKEE
-20 LKDIPSTH
+20 
-28 KVGNLIKE
+28 
-36 KEIKEWLISPQEVII
+36 
-51 EALTYSITDQTLNRI
+51 I
-66 IKAIQKGIIEDLL
+66 IKAFGLNL
-79 YLKNDLILFT
+79 FSFSVSLLFT

-94 IYDNSLTP
+94 IKDIQNKTEDIIRWWEITKVSYENEHFMFFNSEGKNFKNINVRTFFPKEISIYTGVGFSMVLTSVASIAP
-102 SQTIEW
+102 NPLQLAQENKYSEAIEAVNYYITIESIVELYVT
-108 WRTETVK
+108 RAFIY
-115 YDRGYFKFV
+115 YDR
-124 DHFGSIIGTIQ
+124 
-135 ASRFFPPTTDEEN
+135 
-148 SYIYFAENLT
+148 
-158 NVAFIATNPLELVEK
+158 
-173 NKYED
+173 
-178 ALKLIDFYIAI
+178 AI
-189 KPTMELFSNRAL
+189 KSNDNKNLLQEAL
-201 IYYYKTEKTPKNI
+201 TEIEKTIDHCKDH
-214 KGLQKALTQIE
+214 E
-225 ITLEQ
+225 
-230 YKENKECWKLN
+230 ECWKLH
-241 KYKGHILELMG
+241 KYKGHILELMD

-257 RNAYMEALVEA
+257 RNAYMRSLAEA

-273 YKLQNMIRELEE
+273 YKLQNMIREFEE
-285 THADYWDN
+285 ANADLWNN

-323 IFNSSNVPNCINFY
+323 IFKSSNVPDCINFY

-381 LGAEEITITCLKGQ
+381 LGAEEITITSLKGR

-446 PIDMPE
+446 PINMPE

-513 GRSYE
+513 GRIYE
-518 EEEKQLKEET
+518 EEEKQLREET

-537 FRSKKLLQEKSLSRN
+537 FRSKKLLQKD
-552 TISSTLTD
+552 TLPQPNSATALTNN
-560 KEKEFLN
+560 EHEFLN
-567 EVRFCI
+567 EVRFCL
-573 EDDGIIDN
+573 DNDGIID
-581 SEQIFLNK
+581 SEEQGYLDK
-589 TKEKLGLTEERAK
+589 VSQKLGLTQTKAQ
-602 ELQES
+602 ELQNS
-607 ILKPQFTENEKEYIN
+607 LISPQLTDNEKEYIETISK
-622 ALSELMID
+622 LTID
-630 GQIPESAQRIVE
+630 GKIPPSSQRIVE
-642 RFRNLYEIDEQRAN
+642 KYRELYKVSSQRAEELELYIN
-656 EIEKKYA
+656 LK
-663 HGL
+663 

>member
-1 MKVEKTMDTIY
+1 MDTTSLTKRLKIEIDGWPS
-12 LEEILEQK
+12 LGGIEISKEDIRNTKERLGPKEE
-20 LKDIPSTH
+20 
-28 KVGNLIKE
+28 
-36 KEIKEWLISPQEVII
+36 
-51 EALTYSITDQTLNRI
+51 I
-66 IKAIQKGIIEDLL
+66 IKAFRPFFFVS
-79 YLKNDLILFT
+79 ILFT

-94 IYDNSLTP
+94 IIDILNNTEDIIRWWEITKVSYENEHFMFFNSEGKNFKNINVRTFFPKEISIYTGVGFSMVLTSVASIAP
-102 SQTIEW
+102 NPLQLAQENKYSEAIEAVNYYITIESSIELYVT
-108 WRTETVK
+108 RAFIY
-115 YDRGYFKFV
+115 YDR
-124 DHFGSIIGTIQ
+124 
-135 ASRFFPPTTDEEN
+135 
-148 SYIYFAENLT
+148 
-158 NVAFIATNPLELVEK
+158 
-173 NKYED
+173 
-178 ALKLIDFYIAI
+178 AI
-189 KPTMELFSNRAL
+189 KSNDNKNLLQEAL
-201 IYYYKTEKTPKNI
+201 TEIEKTIDHCKDH
-214 KGLQKALTQIE
+214 E
-225 ITLEQ
+225 
-230 YKENKECWKLN
+230 ECWKLH
-241 KYKGHILELMG
+241 KYKGHILELMD

-257 RNAYMEALVEA
+257 RNAYMRSLAEA

-273 YKLQNMIRELEE
+273 YKLQNMIREFEE
-285 THADYWDN
+285 ANADLWNN

-323 IFNSSNVPNCINFY
+323 IFKSSNVPDCINFY

-381 LGAEEITITCLKGQ
+381 LGAEEITITSLKGR

-446 PIDMPE
+446 PINMPE

-513 GRSYE
+513 GRIYE
-518 EEEKQLKEET
+518 EEEKQLREET

-537 FRSKKLLQEKSLSRN
+537 FRSKKLLQKD
-552 TISSTLTD
+552 TLPQPNSATALTNNED
-560 KEKEFLN
+560 EFLN
-567 EVRFCI
+567 EVRFCL
-573 EDDGIIDN
+573 DNDGIID
-581 SEQIFLNK
+581 SEEQGYLDK
-589 TKEKLGLTEERAK
+589 VSQKLGLTQTKAQ
-602 ELQES
+602 ELQNS
-607 ILKPQFTENEKEYIN
+607 LISPQLTDNEKEYIETISK
-622 ALSELMID
+622 LTID
-630 GQIPESAQRIVE
+630 GKIPPSSQRIVE
-642 RFRNLYEIDEQRAN
+642 KYRELYKVSSQRAEELELYIN
-656 EIEKKYA
+656 LK
-663 HGL
+663 

>member
-1 MKVEKTMDTIY
+1 MDVT
-12 LEEILEQK
+12 
-20 LKDIPSTH
+20 S
-28 KVGNLIKE
+28 LIKRLKLEIDGWPSFGGE
-36 KEIKEWLISPQEVII
+36 KVNATDSLFKEAVDWKFSSREDVIGFFI
-51 EALTYSITDQTLNRI
+51 TNHSVLLLTS
-66 IKAIQKGIIEDLL
+66 
-79 YLKNDLILFT
+79 
-89 NYAIY
+89 YAIY
-94 IYDNSLTP
+94 ISEEKSEDDIIKWWEITKVSYENEHFMFFNSEGKNFKNINIRTFFPKGASMSTGVCFSEGLTSVASIAP
-102 SQTIEW
+102 NPLQLAQENKYSEATEAINYYITIDSSIELYVI
-108 WRTETVK
+108 RAFIC
-115 YDRGYFKFV
+115 YDRAIKSN
-124 DHFGSIIGTIQ
+124 D
-135 ASRFFPPTTDEEN
+135 N
-148 SYIYFAENLT
+148 ENL
-158 NVAFIATNPLELVEK
+158 LQE
-173 NKYED
+173 
-178 ALKLIDFYIAI
+178 
-189 KPTMELFSNRAL
+189 AL
-201 IYYYKTEKTPKNI
+201 IEIEKTIDHCKDH
-214 KGLQKALTQIE
+214 
-225 ITLEQ
+225 
-230 YKENKECWKLN
+230 KECWELH

-252 KITDS
+252 KTTNS
-257 RNAYMEALVEA
+257 RNAYMKSLAEA

-273 YKLQNMIRELEE
+273 YELQNRITKLEKAN
-285 THADYWDN
+285 TDLWNN

-323 IFNSSNVPNCINFY
+323 IFKSSNVPDCINFY

-381 LGAEEITITCLKGQ
+381 LGAEEITITSLKGR

-412 AGRFGNASL
+412 AGRFCNASL

-446 PIDMPE
+446 PIDMPKV
-452 MPSETIW
+452 PSETIW

-465 WQRLVQSRIDGNT
+465 WQRLAQSRIDGNT

-518 EEEKQLKEET
+518 EEEKQLREET
-528 ETIWRVSVK
+528 ETIWKVSVK
-537 FRSKKLLQEKSLSRN
+537 FRSKKLLQEKSQSRN
-552 TISSTLTD
+552 TISSTLTY

-589 TKEKLGLTEERAK
+589 TREKLGLTEERAK

-607 ILKPQFTENEKEYIN
+607 LLKPQFTENEKEYIN

-630 GQIPESAQRIVE
+630 GQIPESAQRIIE
-642 RFRNLYEIDEQRAN
+642 RYRKLYEVSSQRAEELELYIN
-656 EIEKKYA
+656 IK
-663 HGL
+663 

>member
-1 MKVEKTMDTIY
+1 MDVT
-12 LEEILEQK
+12 
-20 LKDIPSTH
+20 S
-28 KVGNLIKE
+28 LIKRLKLEIDGWPSFGGE
-36 KEIKEWLISPQEVII
+36 KVNATDSLFKEAVDWKFSSREDVIGFFI
-51 EALTYSITDQTLNRI
+51 TNHSVLLLTS
-66 IKAIQKGIIEDLL
+66 
-79 YLKNDLILFT
+79 
-89 NYAIY
+89 YAIY
-94 IYDNSLTP
+94 ISEEKSEDDIIKWWEITKVSYENEHFMFFNSEGKNFKNINVRTFFPKEIPTSTGVCFSEGLTSVASIAP
-102 SQTIEW
+102 NPLQLAQENKYSEAIEAVNYYITIESSIELYVT
-108 WRTETVK
+108 RAFIY
-115 YDRGYFKFV
+115 YDR
-124 DHFGSIIGTIQ
+124 
-135 ASRFFPPTTDEEN
+135 
-148 SYIYFAENLT
+148 
-158 NVAFIATNPLELVEK
+158 
-173 NKYED
+173 
-178 ALKLIDFYIAI
+178 AI
-189 KPTMELFSNRAL
+189 KSNDNKNLLQEAL
-201 IYYYKTEKTPKNI
+201 TEIEKTIDHCKDH
-214 KGLQKALTQIE
+214 E
-225 ITLEQ
+225 
-230 YKENKECWKLN
+230 ECWKLH
-241 KYKGHILELMG
+241 KYKGHILELMD

-257 RNAYMEALVEA
+257 RNTYMKSLAEA

-273 YKLQNMIRELEE
+273 YELQNKITRLEE
-285 THADYWDN
+285 ANADLWDN
-293 YVLKVPYK
+293 YILRVPYK

-381 LGAEEITITCLKGQ
+381 LGAEEITITSLKGQ

-537 FRSKKLLQEKSLSRN
+537 FRSKKLLQKD
-552 TISSTLTD
+552 TLPQPNSATALTNNED
-560 KEKEFLN
+560 EFLN
-567 EVRFCI
+567 EVRFCL
-573 EDDGIIDN
+573 DNDGIID
-581 SEQIFLNK
+581 SEEQGYLDK
-589 TKEKLGLTEERAK
+589 VSQKLGLTQTKAQ
-602 ELQES
+602 ELQNS
-607 ILKPQFTENEKEYIN
+607 LISPQLTDNEKKYIE
-622 ALSELMID
+622 AISERTID
-630 GQIPESAQRIVE
+630 GKIPPSSQRIVE
-642 RFRNLYEIDEQRAN
+642 RYRKLYEVSSQRAEELELYIN
-656 EIEKKYA
+656 IK
-663 HGL
+663 

>member
-1 MKVEKTMDTIY
+1 MDTTSLTKRLKIEIDGWPS
-12 LEEILEQK
+12 LGGIEISKEDIRNTKERLGPKEE
-20 LKDIPSTH
+20 
-28 KVGNLIKE
+28 
-36 KEIKEWLISPQEVII
+36 
-51 EALTYSITDQTLNRI
+51 I
-66 IKAIQKGIIEDLL
+66 IKAFGLNL
-79 YLKNDLILFT
+79 FSFSVSLLFT

-94 IYDNSLTP
+94 IKDIQNKTEDIIRWWEITKVSYENEHFMFFNSEGKNFKNINVRTFFPKEISIYTGVGFSMVLTSVASIAP
-102 SQTIEW
+102 NPLQLAQENKYSEAIEAVNYYITIESSIELYVT
-108 WRTETVK
+108 RAFIY
-115 YDRGYFKFV
+115 YDR
-124 DHFGSIIGTIQ
+124 
-135 ASRFFPPTTDEEN
+135 
-148 SYIYFAENLT
+148 
-158 NVAFIATNPLELVEK
+158 
-173 NKYED
+173 
-178 ALKLIDFYIAI
+178 AI
-189 KPTMELFSNRAL
+189 KSNDNKNLLQEAL
-201 IYYYKTEKTPKNI
+201 TEIEKTIDHCKDH
-214 KGLQKALTQIE
+214 E
-225 ITLEQ
+225 
-230 YKENKECWKLN
+230 ECWKLH
-241 KYKGHILELMG
+241 KYKGHILELMD

-257 RNAYMEALVEA
+257 RNAYMRSLAEA

-273 YKLQNMIRELEE
+273 YKLQNMIREFEE
-285 THADYWDN
+285 ANADLWDN
-293 YVLKVPYK
+293 YILRVPYK
-301 ERKYIMLVEDSK
+301 ERKYIMLVEDSN
-313 IKNCA
+313 IKKCA

-381 LGAEEITITCLKGQ
+381 LGAEEITITSLKGR

-465 WQRLVQSRIDGNT
+465 WQRLAQSRIDGNT

-513 GRSYE
+513 GRIYE
-518 EEEKQLKEET
+518 EEEKQLREDI

-537 FRSKKLLQEKSLSRN
+537 FRSKNLLQEKSQSRN
-552 TISSTLTD
+552 TISSTLTY

-589 TKEKLGLTEERAK
+589 TREKLGLTEERAK

-656 EIEKKYA
+656 EIEKRLLYEP
-663 HGL
+663 